1 MPAKSTFSLGASRAN
16 IADSSEDLSS
26 LGDKKK
32 VNDTDAPDGK
42 QLVHTPPRKTDNFAP
57 APKQFSPVTLR
68 AVPKA
73 DELTDEEHS
82 VVEQPKAEKPEPP
95 KNVEAEQSQKAE
107 VPNDDAQSV
116 LSSTSMASIREKIK
130 LMQAMNASTLPRLTI
145 PNDTEVIITYVRN
158 HTTVY
163 VRSDATSKFYSEL
176 ITKVEHA
183 ALKAQKLTAY
193 PFRDEIVMAPFEGGY
208 YRAIVI
214 KSDKPGG
221 TVKVGFMDFGNAADV
236 LFNEIKKLPQDLME
250 HPRQAVM
257 VSLKNIT
264 TEADEAEA
272 ATMKAHLDELCLNDT
287 KLKISSDEPEIG
299 SGTKVELIDLISNL
313 PISDM
318 FNAMVRKR
326 YVLEDLGKNIVTD
339 PSLALMLIDDGQLNV
354 NFVTCVVSGEAQK
367 FMALDEKVQVY
378 GKQCSGAPA
387 YKPRNK
393 ELCVAKRKEVDG
405 DVWYRCLYQQ
415 ELVDDKAQVYC
426 IDYGRIENVDSNNI
440 RVSTHL
446 RSYS

>member
-1 MPAKSTFSLGASRAN
+1 MPTKSTFSLCASRAN

-42 QLVHTPPRKTDNFAP
+42 QLLHAPPRESDNIASV
-57 APKQFSPVTLR
+57 PKQFSPVTLR

-95 KNVEAEQSQKAE
+95 KKVEAEQLQKAE

-116 LSSTSMASIREKIK
+116 QSSTSMASIREKIK
-130 LMQAMNASTLPRLTI
+130 LMQPMNASTLPRLTI
-145 PNDTEVIITYVRN
+145 PNDTEVTITYVRN
-158 HTTVY
+158 NSTVY
-163 VRSDATSKFYSEL
+163 VRSDATSVFYNEL
-176 ITKVEHA
+176 ITRVEHA
-183 ALKAQKLTAY
+183 ALKAPKLMAY
-193 PFRDEIVMAPFEGGY
+193 PFRDELVMAPFEGGY

-236 LFNEIKKLPQDLME
+236 LFNDIKKLPQDLME

-264 TEADEAEA
+264 TEADETEA
-272 ATMKAHLDELCLNDT
+272 AAMKAHLDELCLNYT
-287 KLKISSDEPEIG
+287 KLKISGDEPEIG
-299 SGTKVELIDLISNL
+299 SGSQVELIDLISNQ
-313 PISDM
+313 PISSM

-339 PSLALMLIDDGQLNV
+339 PSLPLMVIDDGQLSV
-354 NFVTCVVSGEAQK
+354 NFITCVVSGEAQT
-367 FMALDEKVQVY
+367 FMTLDEKVQVY

-393 ELCVAKRKEVDG
+393 ELCVVKRKEEEG

-440 RVSTHL
+440 RVSIQ
-446 RSYS
+446 SQFIF